1 LKKLIYGSVNLL
13 KYKLVVFSLVLL
25 SYLISLQF
33 PLSSDEALYTISI
46 KDNIKIGLQPT
57 ATYFGES
64 MYWKPS
70 FMFNIYA
77 ILGAPFY
84 GFIEEGLL
92 FKTISLF
99 FLLLSLFILFQF
111 FKYEFNNEE
120 KAYWGIIL
128 LLITPAFFIFSIKIL
143 TDTLMFLF
151 VCGALF
157 LTQRINEN
165 KWNKILLMLC
175 FIGVGLT
182 KSMIFVL
189 LMITIC
195 LIYYYSKNKKISKE
209 IIIIGFFAIILL
221 ILHTYIL
228 GIESLNSGDFGR
240 LNKIEW
246 NNININIIKILTY
259 MGLLPL
265 ALFKPKKELI
275 SLYLIIIFCIIYL
288 LFYDSLLPWYLYII
302 FPIFILFIIDVKKEL
317 IISLIP
323 LNILLIIVL
332 LMLSH
337 YGNFCFYPIIL
348 DEQFN
353 ETIYIG
359 RLGEVIANKIY
370 NYNGVMVTPVNS
382 FTNEGGE
389 WYGWPEKM
397 TKENL
402 LGLIYDYENPN
413 LWPKYVEELT
423 SEEKYLPP
431 IAKTYKNFDGQFN
444 QIIIEEQYFLKIE
457 EEILDDYYIYKII
470 DEIYILKRNE

>member
-1 LKKLIYGSVNLL
+1 ML

-189 LMITIC
+189 LIIVIC
-195 LIYYYSKNKKISKE
+195 LVYLYTKTKKIPKK
-209 IIIIGFFAIILL
+209 IIIMGIFAIILL
-221 ILHTYIL
+221 TLHTHYLL

-240 LNKIEW
+240 LIKIKWE
-246 NNININIIKILTY
+246 NVNINISKIFTY
-259 MGLLPL
+259 MGVLTLAIFTPKKDFILLFL
-265 ALFKPKKELI
+265 MALF
-275 SLYLIIIFCIIYL
+275 FFIYL
-288 LFYDSLLPWYLYII
+288 LFYNSLLPWYLYIT
-302 FPIFILFIIDVKKEL
+302 FPLLILFFIDVKKR
-317 IISLIP
+317 IVISLIP
-323 LNILLIIVL
+323 FNLLLIIVL
-332 LMLSH
+332 LQISH
-337 YGNFCFYPIIL
+337 YGNFSFYPIIL

-359 RLGEVIANKIY
+359 RLGDVIANKIY
-370 NYNGVMVTPVNS
+370 DYNGVMVTPQNS
-382 FTNEGGE
+382 FTSERG

-413 LWPKYVEELT
+413 LWPKYVEDLT
-423 SEEKYLPP
+423 PEEKYLPP
-431 IAKTYKNFDGQFN
+431 IARTYKNFDGQFN

-457 EEILDDYYIYKII
+457 EEILEDYYIYKII